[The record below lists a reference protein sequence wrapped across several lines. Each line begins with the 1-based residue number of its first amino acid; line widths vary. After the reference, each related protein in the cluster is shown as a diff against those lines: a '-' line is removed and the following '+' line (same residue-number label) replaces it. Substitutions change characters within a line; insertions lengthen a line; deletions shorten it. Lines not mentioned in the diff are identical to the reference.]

1 MSNSDTNERRT
12 DGGTVE
18 QEIFGTSGDGDGGR
32 RKTSPQERFRR
43 LIDTYFATPFRIAW
57 NDWRARIGG
66 LGVLLYILMGVVG
79 PRLVDQPTLNWRV
92 AYTGAFIYPDYPL
105 GTDYAGRDMMTSI
118 IHATPAM
125 LKMALA
131 GVLFSIGVAVIFGF
145 VSGYKGGMI
154 DTVMMTLTDVM
165 ITLPGL
171 PLIILIAAVYP
182 PQDPF
187 IVGAILA
194 IDNWPGLARNL
205 RSQVLTLREESYVEA
220 SRTMGLSTT
229 EIIGKDLIPQLA
241 PFVLISSAG
250 AATGVISE
258 SVALYYLGIL
268 PSSSPIDNWGVM
280 LHYSISQ
287 ADAVNNWAQAGH
299 MMLFPLLALSGMTF
313 FLILLGQ
320 GLDQLFNPRLRARHS
335 STTSDEGDERP

>member
-1 MSNSDTNERRT
+1 MSSDTTDKRA

-18 QEIFGTSGDGDGGR
+18 QDIFGTGGDGDGGR
-32 RKTSPQERFRR
+32 RTTSPQERARR
-43 LIDTYFATPFRIAW
+43 LFDTYFATPLRIAW

-66 LGVLLYILMGVVG
+66 LGVIFYILLGTVG
-79 PRLVDQPTLNWRV
+79 PLVFSEPTLNYRTTYIP
-92 AYTGAFIYPDYPL
+92 AFKYTEYPL
-105 GTDYAGRDMMTSI
+105 GTDWNGRDILDSI
-118 IHATPAM
+118 VHASPAM

-131 GVLFSIGVAVIFGF
+131 GLLFSIGVAVIFGF

-154 DTVMMTLTDVM
+154 DTVLMTLTDVM

-182 PQDPF
+182 PKDPF

-220 SRTMGLSTT
+220 SRTMGLSTS

-241 PFVLISSAG
+241 PYVLISSAG
-250 AATGVISE
+250 AAAGVIGE

-268 PSSSPIDNWGVM
+268 PSTSPVDNWGTM
-280 LHYSISQ
+280 LQYGIENGS
-287 ADAVNNWAQAGH
+287 ALNNFSGSGH
-299 MMLFPLLALSGMTF
+299 MILFPLLALSGMTF
-313 FLILLGQ
+313 CLILLGQ

-335 STTSDEGDERP
+335 STTADEPEERP